1 VGVLPF
7 RARREDDRNEL
18 ARLLHG
24 ARTGDSVARNDL
36 ISAYVPFILRIAS
49 QTTRR
54 YIDPNI
60 DDEYSISLSAFNE
73 AIDRYQE
80 DKAASFLTFA
90 ETVIRRRL
98 IDFFRSQRQHRERQ
112 LPWSEF
118 DVVDDE
124 DNNLLNW
131 VEVSTSLEV
140 HQLQE
145 ETAIRGLE
153 IEEYSQC
160 LEKYDLTFAEL
171 VEISPRHEDA
181 RRNAFDCAKVIRED
195 PSLLEY
201 VERRQALP
209 LKALEDRVQVSRK
222 TLERQRKY
230 ILAILVLMTG
240 DFPLLQSFLM
250 NGEGGQTQ

>member
-1 VGVLPF
+1 MGVLPF

-24 ARTGDSVARNDL
+24 ARSGNTDARNDL

-54 YIDPNI
+54 YIDPGI

-98 IDFFRSQRQHRERQ
+98 IDFFRSQRQHRGRQ

-118 DVVDDE
+118 DVVDEE
-124 DNNLLNW
+124 DNHMTNW
-131 VEVSTSLEV
+131 VEVSTSMEL
-140 HQLQE
+140 HQQQE
-145 ETAIRGLE
+145 EASMRVLE
-153 IEEYSQC
+153 IQEYSNQ
-160 LEKYDLTFAEL
+160 LSKYDLTFAEL
-171 VEISPRHEDA
+171 VEISPKHEDA
-181 RRNAFDCAKVIRED
+181 RQNAFECARVILEDRE
-195 PSLLEY
+195 LLEF
-201 VERRQALP
+201 VERRHALP
-209 LKALEDRVQVSRK
+209 LKALEDRVHVSRK

-230 ILAILVLMTG
+230 ILAVLILMTG
-240 DFPLLQSFLM
+240 DFPLLKSFLM
-250 NGEGGQTQ
+250 NGEGAVWR

>member
-1 VGVLPF
+1 M
-7 RARREDDRNEL
+7 
-18 ARLLHG
+18 
-24 ARTGDSVARNDL
+24 GDPEARNDL
-36 ISAYVPFILRIAS
+36 ISAYIPFILRIAS

-54 YIDPNI
+54 YIDPGV

-98 IDFFRSQRQHRERQ
+98 IDFFRSQRQHKGKQ

-118 DVVDDE
+118 DVVDDD
-124 DNNLLNW
+124 DNHTSNW
-131 VEVSTSLEV
+131 VEVSTSLEI
-140 HQLQE
+140 HQQQE
-145 ETAIRGLE
+145 EASMRALE
-153 IEEYSQC
+153 IQEYSNC
-160 LEKYDLTFAEL
+160 LAKYDMTFAEL
-171 VEISPRHEDA
+171 VEISPKHEDA
-181 RRNAFDCAKVIRED
+181 RRNAFECAKVIRED

-201 VERRQALP
+201 VERRRALP
-209 LKALEDRVQVSRK
+209 LKALEERVHVSRK

-240 DFPLLQSFLM
+240 DFPLLKSFLM
-250 NGEGGQTQ
+250 NGEGAVQR